1 MDTNKLYELWT
12 ENAKEDPELVSELE
26 SIKGMDDEIYDR
38 FYRELEFGTAGLRG
52 VLGAGTNRM
61 NIYVVRYAT
70 QGLANYLKKNYDKSA
85 VAIAGLRRL
94 YPSA

>member
-38 FYRELEFGTAGLRG
+38 FYRELELDRKS
-52 VLGAGTNRM
+52 
-61 NIYVVRYAT
+61 VV
-70 QGLANYLKKNYDKSA
+70 
-85 VAIAGLRRL
+85 
-94 YPSA
+94 